1 MVQNKFSENFEN
13 SENWFYLYIMKLE
26 EAKLQFIQNWGALG
40 TQWGI
45 NRTMAQIHALLLVS
59 TEPLSA
65 DDIMNELK
73 VSRGNTNM
81 NVRELIDWGIVEKIL
96 KPGERKE
103 FFSAEKDIWKVA
115 MRIIK
120 ERKRREVEPIIN
132 ALGQLKEVEGNKS
145 DKEVKAFADMMGD
158 IHKFA
163 NQASKAVDGM
173 VKMDEHW
180 FTGTLLKIFK

>member
-1 MVQNKFSENFEN
+1 M
-13 SENWFYLYIMKLE
+13 FYLWVMKLD
-26 EAKLQFIQNWGALG
+26 EAKQQFIQHWGVLG

-59 TEPLSA
+59 PDPLSA
-65 DDIMNELK
+65 DDIMNQLQI
-73 VSRGNTNM
+73 SRGNTNM
-81 NVRELIDWGIVEKIL
+81 NVRDLMDWGIVEKIL

-103 FFSAEKDIWKVA
+103 FFTADKDIWSVA

-132 ALGQLKEVEGNKS
+132 ALEQLKDIEGSKN
-145 DKEVKAFADMMGD
+145 DKEVKMFIDTMND
-158 IHKFA
+158 IQKFS
-163 NQASKAVDGM
+163 NQASKAVDGL

-180 FTGTLLKIFK
+180 FAGTLLKLFK

>member
-1 MVQNKFSENFEN
+1 
-13 SENWFYLYIMKLE
+13 MKLD
-26 EAKLQFIQNWGALG
+26 EAKKQFIQNWGVLG

-59 TEPLSA
+59 PEALSA
-65 DDIMNELK
+65 DEIMQELQI
-73 VSRGNTNM
+73 SRGNTNM
-81 NVRELIDWGIVEKIL
+81 NVRELMDWGIVEKVL

-103 FFSAEKDIWKVA
+103 FFFAEKDIWSVA

-120 ERKRREVEPIIN
+120 ERKRREVEPILEGMN
-132 ALGQLKEVEGNKS
+132 QLKVIEGDPKDPEIKTFLEVVNDIQK
-145 DKEVKAFADMMGD
+145 FAD
-158 IHKFA
+158 
-163 NQASKAVDGM
+163 QASRVVDNM